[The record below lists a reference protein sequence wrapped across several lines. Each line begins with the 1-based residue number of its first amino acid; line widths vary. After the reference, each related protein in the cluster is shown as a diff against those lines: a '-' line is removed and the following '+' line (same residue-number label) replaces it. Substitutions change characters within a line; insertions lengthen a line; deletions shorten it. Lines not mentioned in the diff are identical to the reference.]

1 MTQSAALQ
9 VLLLGPPEVRS
20 GGKIVHFRTRKTLA
34 LMSFLALE
42 GGMQPRARLTNLLWP
57 ELEETQAR
65 GNLRNLLMYLREAL
79 GSDQSL
85 IVNRQAV
92 GLSLVQA
99 QFDVRDLE
107 QALRR
112 EATLETLEAVAQSHR
127 GELLEAFTL
136 PDAPEFED
144 WLAAQ
149 REIVRGWFDG
159 LLERLLGM
167 YIAQNDTERA
177 LETARRRLHLEP
189 LNELAHRQLI
199 GLHQRAGNR
208 AAALEAYRQ
217 CRLILQREL
226 GVEPSPE
233 TRAMIEATPQT
244 TSEITPPRVSS
255 PIITP
260 IRQHRHDESVFV
272 GRHAELERM
281 QVAAIGRKMIFL
293 SGESG
298 IGKSRLL
305 SEFARS
311 RGSWVTLRGRPT
323 DAGLP
328 FSVVARAVR
337 SVSQAHPAEIERLPS
352 WVRRELSRLVPELER
367 DPAPPITSEDER
379 LRLFDAFVIWG
390 LGVFAQDATIVLDD
404 LHFWDVPSFDIGAY
418 AAVRGLEQRGGDLV
432 VIGAFRRGE
441 LSADLERRIRIQ
453 VDSGRAELIE
463 LEALG
468 TSGVR
473 DLVKHTIKTPLETER
488 LDTVARAL
496 QRITGGNPL
505 FVLETLRSKND
516 TDWASNQL
524 ETLTSARSPR
534 VKGLIEARLERLPKA
549 ARDLARVAAVAG
561 SAFSLT
567 LAARVLEA
575 HPLSLSDTFET
586 LEHAG
591 VMRGEQFSHD
601 LLCDAVLESIPSAAR
616 VVLHA
621 RVLEALEGTSVPA
634 ATLARHALGAAV
646 PAAIVLHSL
655 AAGDEAFRLYAM
667 AEAVEHYERAQAT
680 LISHRQL
687 LDRLAPE
694 DRQRLYANLGYALDY
709 LGESERAKH
718 AYERLL
724 AYGEERSDPRV
735 LATAYNRLAHHATSI
750 EVNLEKAAALYH
762 RALEAATKSADPAAV
777 IETRISLAWLENQRW
792 RLSDALEHATEAL
805 EQAQA
810 AQHTPFSLEALE
822 ASFNIEQNLGRWMD
836 SRGHAQQALALART
850 SGARISEA
858 HALAMMGYCSFFMGE
873 PELGMRQ
880 AEEALQISSQIGW
893 LPGQGFAER
902 VLALC
907 LLERGALQDAF
918 ETAQRGLRT
927 ARTRKSPLA
936 IIYALIALGRCWTVL
951 GFHDEASQCFMEARN
966 LNQHNAD
973 RIPQSASLDAH
984 LNGLLSGIRVM
995 EADWDAAAKLA
1006 LRSLELRD
1014 ASSLSWLNLTPRHL
1028 EYEALGRIARID
1040 LARADLEGFKAAAR
1054 TSPRSR
1060 IWLAQ
1065 AAASLAVLENNP
1077 EQAIESLE
1085 NASASCRDLGLVTER
1100 WLIEV
1105 RLSQLLDQLGR
1116 SDASRE
1122 TRLRALEI
1130 AQSLAASLN
1139 DPELRAS
1146 FETFASSITGLHIK
1160 AVVP

>member
-1 MTQSAALQ
+1 
-9 VLLLGPPEVRS
+9 
-20 GGKIVHFRTRKTLA
+20 VHFRTRKTLA
-34 LMSFLALE
+34 LLSFLALE
-42 GGMQPRARLTNLLWP
+42 KGMQPRARLTALLWP

-79 GSDQSL
+79 GSNHAM
-85 IVNRQAV
+85 IVNRHAV
-92 GLSLVQA
+92 GLSLDQA

-107 QALRR
+107 QALRQ
-112 EATLETLEAVAQSHR
+112 EATLETLEAVVQSHR
-127 GELLEAFTL
+127 GDLLEAFAL

-177 LETARRRLHLEP
+177 LETVRRRLRLEP

-199 GLHQRAGNR
+199 GLHQHAGNR

-217 CRLILQREL
+217 CRQILQREL

-233 TRAMIEATPQT
+233 TRAMIEATPPT
-244 TSEITPPRVSS
+244 TSETTTQRVSS
-255 PIITP
+255 PILTP

-272 GRHAELERM
+272 GRHVELQRM
-281 QVAAIGRKMIFL
+281 RAATTTRKVIFV
-293 SGESG
+293 SGEAG

-305 SEFARS
+305 SEFARA

-337 SVSQAHPAEIERLPS
+337 SVSQAHPAETEHLPP

-379 LRLFDAFVIWG
+379 LRLFDAFVSWG
-390 LGVFAQDATIVLDD
+390 LGVFAQDATILLDD

-418 AAVRGLEQRGGDLV
+418 ATVRGLEQRGGNLM

-441 LSADLERRIRIQ
+441 LSADIERRIRVQ

-468 TSGVR
+468 TSSVR

-496 QRITGGNPL
+496 QRVTGGNPL
-505 FVLETLRSKND
+505 FVLEALRSKND

-524 ETLTSARSPR
+524 EALTSTRSPR
-534 VKGLIEARLERLPKA
+534 VKGLIDARLERLPKT

-621 RVLEALEGTSVPA
+621 RVLEALEGSSVAA
-634 ATLARHALGAAV
+634 ATLARHALGAAM
-646 PAAIVLHSL
+646 PAAIVSHSL

-694 DRQRLYANLGYALDY
+694 NRQQLYINLGCALDY
-709 LGESERAKH
+709 LGETERAKH

-724 AYGEERSDPRV
+724 AFGEEQSNPRV
-735 LATAYNRLAHHATSI
+735 LATAYNRLAHHATSV

-762 RALEAATKSADPAAV
+762 RALEAATKSTDPAAA

-792 RLSDALEHATEAL
+792 RLSDALEHAASAL
-805 EQAQA
+805 GQAQA
-810 AQHTPFSLEALE
+810 AQHAPFSLEALE
-822 ASFNIEQNLGRWMD
+822 ASFNIELNLGRWMD
-836 SRGHAQQALALART
+836 SHRHAQQALALART

-873 PELGMRQ
+873 PEPGTRQ
-880 AEEALQISSQIGW
+880 ASDALEISMQIGW
-893 LPGQGFAER
+893 LAGQGFSER

-907 LLERGALQDAF
+907 LLESGALQDAF
-918 ETAQRGLRT
+918 ETARRGLRT

-936 IIYALIALGRCWTVL
+936 IVYALIALGRCQTAL
-951 GFHDEASQCFMEARN
+951 GFLSQASQCFIEARA
-966 LNQHNAD
+966 LIQDNAS
-973 RIPQSASLDAH
+973 RIPQSTLLKAYLDGH
-984 LNGLLSGIRVM
+984 LCAIRVL
-995 EADWDAAAKLA
+995 EADWDAAASLA
-1006 LRSLELRD
+1006 LRSLESRD
-1014 ASSLSWLNLTPRHL
+1014 ASSLSWFNLTPRHL
-1028 EYEALGRIARID
+1028 EYKALGRIGRLD
-1040 LARADLEGFKAAAR
+1040 LVRADLEAFKTAAN
-1054 TSPRSR
+1054 TNPRSR
-1060 IWLAQ
+1060 ISLLWAT
-1065 AAASLAVLENNP
+1065 ASLAVLENNP
-1077 EQAIESLE
+1077 EHAIKCLE
-1085 NASASCRDLGLVTER
+1085 DVRATCLELGLITEC
-1100 WLIEV
+1100 WQIEV
-1105 RLSQLLDQLGR
+1105 NLASLSDQQGR

-1122 TRLRALEI
+1122 AQLRALEI
-1130 AQSLAASLN
+1130 TQSLVARLT
-1139 DPELRAS
+1139 DPELRT
-1146 FETFASSITGLHIK
+1146 TFLVFAESVIGLPTK
-1160 AVVP
+1160 TVVS

>member
-1 MTQSAALQ
+1 
-9 VLLLGPPEVRS
+9 
-20 GGKIVHFRTRKTLA
+20 VHFRTRKTLA
-34 LMSFLALE
+34 LLSFLALE
-42 GGMQPRARLTNLLWP
+42 GGMQPRARLTALLWP

-92 GLSLVQA
+92 GLSLDQA

-107 QALRR
+107 QALRA
-112 EATLETLEAVAQSHR
+112 EHATLEALEAVAQFHR

-149 REIVRGWFDG
+149 REVVRGWFDG

-177 LETARRRLHLEP
+177 LETARRRLRLEP
-189 LNELAHRQLI
+189 LNERAHRQLI

-226 GVEPSPE
+226 GVEPSPA
-233 TRAMIEATPQT
+233 TRAMIETAPQT
-244 TSEITPPRVSS
+244 TTEPAPQSIPSQKP
-255 PIITP
+255 TP

-281 QVAAIGRKMIFL
+281 RAATTARKVIFL

-305 SEFARS
+305 SEFANA

-337 SVSQAHPAEIERLPS
+337 SVSQAHPAEIERLPH
-352 WVRRELSRLVPELER
+352 WVRRELSRLVPELEN

-379 LRLFDAFVIWG
+379 LRLFDAFVSWG

-418 AAVRGLEQRGGDLV
+418 AAVRGLEQRGGGLM

-441 LSADLERRIRIQ
+441 LSADIERRIRIQ

-463 LEALG
+463 LEPLG

-473 DLVKHTIKTPLETER
+473 DLILHTIKTPLETER

-496 QRITGGNPL
+496 QRVTGGNPL
-505 FVLETLRSKND
+505 FVLEALRSKND

-524 ETLTSARSPR
+524 ETLTSTRTPR
-534 VKGLIEARLERLPKA
+534 VKGLIDARLERLPKT

-601 LLCDAVLESIPSAAR
+601 LLCDAVLESIPPAAK

-634 ATLARHALGAAV
+634 ATLARHAAGAAM

-709 LGESERAKH
+709 LGESERANH

-735 LATAYNRLAHHATSI
+735 LATAYNRLANHATSI

-762 RALEAATKSADPAAV
+762 RALEAATQSTDPAAV

-792 RLSDALEHATEAL
+792 RLSDALEHTTEAL
-805 EQAQA
+805 GQAQA
-810 AQHTPFSLEALE
+810 AQHAPFSLEALE
-822 ASFNIEQNLGRWMD
+822 ASFNIELNLGRWVD
-836 SRGHAQQALALART
+836 SREHAQQALALARAT
-850 SGARISEA
+850 GARISEA
-858 HALAMMGYCSFFMGE
+858 HALAMMGYCSVFLGE
-873 PELGMRQ
+873 PELGIKQ
-880 AEEALQISSQIGW
+880 AGDALEISMQIGW
-893 LPGQGFAER
+893 LAGQGFSER

-907 LLERGALQDAF
+907 LLELGALQDAF

-936 IIYALIALGRCWTVL
+936 IVYALIALGRCQTAL
-951 GFHDEASQCFMEARN
+951 GFLSQASQCFIEAHA
-966 LNQHNAD
+966 LSQDNAS
-973 RIPQSASLDAH
+973 RIPQSTLLKAYLDGH
-984 LNGLLSGIRVM
+984 LCAIRVL
-995 EADWDAAAKLA
+995 EADWDTAASLA
-1006 LRSLELRD
+1006 LRSLESRD
-1014 ASSLSWLNLTPRHL
+1014 APSLSWFNLTPRHF
-1028 EYEALGRIARID
+1028 EYAALGRIGRFD
-1040 LARADLEGFKAAAR
+1040 LVRADLEAFKTAAN
-1054 TSPRSR
+1054 TNPRSR

-1065 AAASLAVLENNP
+1065 ATASLAVLENNP
-1077 EQAIESLE
+1077 EHAIECLE
-1085 NASASCRDLGLVTER
+1085 EARTSCLKLGLVTER
-1100 WLIEV
+1100 WQIAVSLT
-1105 RLSQLLDQLGR
+1105 RLFDQLGR
-1116 SDASRE
+1116 SDAARE
-1122 TRLRALEI
+1122 AQRAALET
-1130 AQSLAASLN
+1130 AQSLAAHLT
-1139 DPELRAS
+1139 DPELRT
-1146 FETFASSITGLHIK
+1146 TFLAFAESLIGLPIK
-1160 AVVP
+1160 TVVS